1 MMPRIA
7 FNVGS
12 STRWNILKKLRL
24 MGVKML
30 TDTKVLSFDENGL
43 QIETKAGNREALPAD
58 IIIIAVGARS
68 ENKLAQEADQTNTEI
83 VTIGDA
89 KEPRKII
96 DAIRDG
102 FEAGLKV

>member
-1 MMPRIA
+1 
-7 FNVGS
+7 
-12 STRWNILKKLRL
+12 

-30 TDTKVLSFDENGL
+30 TDTKVLNFDEDGL
-43 QIETKAGNREALPAD
+43 QIETKAGNRGALPAD
-58 IIIIAVGARS
+58 IVIIAVGARS
-68 ENKLAQEADQTNTEI
+68 ENKLAREVEKTSTEI